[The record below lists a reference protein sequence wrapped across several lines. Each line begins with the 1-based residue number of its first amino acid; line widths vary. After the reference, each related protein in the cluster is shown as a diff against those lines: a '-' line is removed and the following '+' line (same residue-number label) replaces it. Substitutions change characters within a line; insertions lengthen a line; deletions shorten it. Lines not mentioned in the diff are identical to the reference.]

1 MDLTHFAMELQP
13 QSIAGSKCGTVR
25 EFCNYY
31 SYHTL
36 MFNLVQSLYI
46 IILHNICVVWCQ
58 LLGEYLI
65 LPQKKLN

>member
-1 MDLTHFAMELQP
+1 MELQP

-46 IILHNICVVWCQ
+46 IILHNICVV
-58 LLGEYLI
+58 
-65 LPQKKLN
+65 